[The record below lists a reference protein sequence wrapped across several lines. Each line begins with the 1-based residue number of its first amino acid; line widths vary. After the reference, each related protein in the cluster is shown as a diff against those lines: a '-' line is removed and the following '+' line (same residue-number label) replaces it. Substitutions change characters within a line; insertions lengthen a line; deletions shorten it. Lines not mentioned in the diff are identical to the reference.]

1 METNSFLS
9 LLKGIKK
16 SGPASWTA
24 LCPSHPDKQR
34 SLSVSVGQAGVLVKC
49 FAGCDPKSITDALG
63 LELRDLFFDNG
74 GRGSHDSPASRPS
87 IPSTKATR
95 RKPVTVCEL
104 AAHKKLPEDFLRDT
118 FKMADSADG
127 VVIPYFNHNG
137 SVFRD
142 RLRTT
147 LKAGDGSRWLAGA
160 GQTVYGLHLLDKAR
174 QAGYA
179 VFVEGE
185 SDTWTA
191 HYHGFPALGIPGADG
206 VKVVKLEHLEG
217 LTRIY
222 YVREPDKGG
231 DTFAVKLPA
240 HLRAIGYTGAIL
252 EIRLPEET
260 KDLSELH
267 LKRGDE
273 FKTIL
278 SALFES
284 AAAAAGNHAELDET
298 DWPAPVLLDSPTLP
312 PIPLESLTGWTG
324 DMIRA
329 VAEHTETPPELSAMF
344 CLAVLGTCFQ
354 RKIIIRVKDGYH
366 EPLNIWTLAALDS
379 GNRKTSVMQ
388 AMTEPLIEWE
398 REKSD
403 AVRAERAAIE
413 SERKIIESR
422 IQALHGQAA
431 KAKPGDLAA
440 LKAEIAMLESSMP
453 ELPVIPRL
461 WAQDI
466 TPEKLGQVMAEHG
479 ERIGILSDEGGLFD
493 IMGGRYS
500 SGIPN
505 LDVYLQSHAGASVRV
520 DRGSR
525 PSVHMRHPALSI
537 GLSPQPDVLR
547 GLEKNPGFRGRGL
560 LARFIYALPQSRLGY
575 RKLETKPIPQEIRDA
590 YRVGVRAAL
599 EIPVRVSDDGDIAPY
614 ALSLAPEGY
623 SEWLAFSLTVEQ
635 HMRDGGRFEH
645 IRDWA
650 GKLPGAAARIAGLL
664 HCAEH
669 VHRAAW
675 ETTVTVETMTR
686 ALGLMAPLSEH
697 ALAVFN
703 MMGADP
709 AIEGA
714 KRVWRWIEAGRGR
727 SFTARDCFQ
736 ALKGTF
742 KKMEALT
749 PALAILVERSYIFA
763 VEVETSGPGRKPS
776 PVYQVNPK
784 LTEDW

>member
-1 METNSFLS
+1 METPSFLS
-9 LLKGIKK
+9 KLKGVKK
-16 SGPASWTA
+16 SGQGWTA
-24 LCPSHPDKQR
+24 QCPSHADQQN
-34 SLSVSVGQAGVLVKC
+34 SLSVSAGQAGVLVKC
-49 FAGCDPKSITDALG
+49 FAGCEPKSITDALG
-63 LELRDLFFDNG
+63 LELRDLFFGNG
-74 GRGSHDSPASRPS
+74 GNGSHNKPVSRPS
-87 IPSTKATR
+87 TLNDAAP

-104 AAHKKLPEDFLRDT
+104 AAYKKIPEDFLRDT
-118 FKMADSADG
+118 FTISDSADG
-127 VVIPYFNHNG
+127 VVIPYLDSDG

-147 LKAGDGSRWLAGA
+147 LKAGDGSRWLAGS
-160 GQTVYGLHLLDKAR
+160 GQTVYALHLLGVAR
-174 QAGYA
+174 EAGY
-179 VFVEGE
+179 VIFVEGE

-191 HYHGFPALGIPGADG
+191 HYHEFPALGIPGADAG
-206 VKVVKLEHLEG
+206 KVIKPEHLEG
-217 LTRIY
+217 LTSVY

-231 DTFAVKLPA
+231 DTFAEKLPA
-240 HLRAIGYTGAIL
+240 HLRAIGFTGAIL
-252 EIRLPEET
+252 EIILPGM

-267 LKRGDE
+267 LKNEAE
-273 FKTIL
+273 FKAIL
-278 SALFES
+278 AGLIESALPALEVDKG
-284 AAAAAGNHAELDET
+284 APDET
-298 DWPAPVLLDSPTLP
+298 GLPDPVLLDAPTLP
-312 PIPLESLTGWTG
+312 SIPLESFTGWLG

-329 VAEHTETPPELSAMF
+329 VAEHTETPPELAAMF

-354 RKIIIRVKDGYH
+354 RKIIICIKDGYH

-379 GNRKTSVMQ
+379 GNRKTSVME

-398 REKSD
+398 REKSE
-403 AVRAERAAIE
+403 AVKVERGAIE

-422 IQALHGQAA
+422 IQSLHGQAA
-431 KAKPGDLAA
+431 KAKPVDLAT
-440 LKAEIAMLESSMP
+440 LKAEIATLETSMP

-505 LDVYLQSHAGASVRV
+505 LDVYLQSHAGAPVRV

-525 PSVHMRHPALSI
+525 PSVYMRHPALSI

-547 GLEKNPGFRGRGL
+547 GLEKNSGFRGRGL

-575 RKLETKPIPQEIRDA
+575 RKLATNHILQNIRNA
-590 YRVGVRAAL
+590 YRSGVRAAL
-599 EIPVRVSDDGDIAPY
+599 EIPARVSDEGDIDPY
-614 ALSLAPEGY
+614 TLTLAPEGY
-623 SEWLAFSLTVEQ
+623 SEWLAFSLAVEQ
-635 HMRDGGRFEH
+635 HMRDGGQFEH

-650 GKLPGAAARIAGLL
+650 GKLPGAVARIAGLL
-664 HCAEH
+664 HCAEN
-669 VHRAAW
+669 VHGTAW
-675 ETTVTVETMTR
+675 ETPVTLETMTR
-686 ALGLMAPLSEH
+686 ALDLMAVLSEH

-727 SFTARDCFQ
+727 SFTARDCFN
-736 ALKGTF
+736 ALRGTF
-742 KKMEALT
+742 KKMEALN
-749 PALAILVERSYIFA
+749 PALAVLVERAYIFA
-763 VEVETSGPGRKPS
+763 VDAETGGPGRKPS
-776 PVYQVNPK
+776 PSYRVNPK
-784 LTEDW
+784 LTEGWQ